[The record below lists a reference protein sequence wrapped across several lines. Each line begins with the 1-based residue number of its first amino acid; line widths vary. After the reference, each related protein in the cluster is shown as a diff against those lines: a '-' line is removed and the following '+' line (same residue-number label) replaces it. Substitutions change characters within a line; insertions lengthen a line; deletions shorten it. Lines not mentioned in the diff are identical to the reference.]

1 MPLQTLRFNSSG
13 PMPREVSE
21 TKQALDAALDEL
33 VPARQLDRNLLIGS
47 WNIRGLGGY
56 TPTWDTGPNDSP
68 KRNLADLHYIAEVLS
83 RFDIVAI
90 QETKDNLEA
99 LRTIMSLLGPDW
111 GLLMSDVTFGAKG
124 NVERLGYVF
133 DMRRVR
139 PSGLAGELVLSPED
153 LQALRKVRQEKP
165 FRSDD
170 LTGKNPAQVA
180 AILLESEFGGQ
191 LDRTP
196 YIASFSSAGRPFM
209 LATVHVVWGSR
220 ATSSAARRR
229 RGCSPSCSSGR
240 SRRRAAASPTR
251 SARTCSR
258 SATST
263 PRATATRSS
272 APWPSAAWS
281 PPSRSRASGGRRR
294 TARAPPARSPTT
306 SSPGSRPRPTSRA
319 RCTSRSRTATRS
331 PGTTTSSPT
340 PRARTSASPTTTP
353 CGWSCPCATADAQPS
368 VSSGEAGSAECPRPL
383 RRATP
388 LAIAASATASATG
401 SRDPAVEHARDD
413 VVRVQL
419 VRRDDA
425 ARSPARRRASSPR

>member
-33 VPARQLDRNLLIGS
+33 VPGRQLDRNLLIGS

-56 TPTWDTGPNDSP
+56 TPRWDTGPNDSP

-83 RFDIVAI
+83 RFDIVAV

-170 LTGKNPAQVA
+170 LAGKNPAQVA

-209 LATVHVVWGSR
+209 LATVHVVWGESGDVERR
-220 ATSSAARRR
+220 AEETRLLAELLERTIRA
-229 RGCSPSCSSGR
+229 PSGR
-240 SRRRAAASPTR
+240 QPDAFRANLLALGDFNAEGDDDPIVGALAER
-251 SARTCSR
+251 GLV
-258 SATST
+258 
-263 PRATATRSS
+263 TAEPL
-272 APWPSAAWS
+272 A
-281 PPSRSRASGGRRR
+281 GVRR
-294 TARAPPARSPTT
+294 T
-306 SSPGSRPRPTSRA
+306 
-319 RCTSRSRTATRS
+319 TADS
-331 PGTTTSSPT
+331 PGTAGKIAYDQFAWFP
-340 PRARTSASPTTTP
+340 PASNLPGALHLPVTD
-353 CGWSCPCATADAQPS
+353 GDSFAWDDHILADAPS
-368 VSSGEAGSAECPRPL
+368 KDFRISDHYPL
-383 RRATP
+383 W
-388 LAIAASATASATG
+388 LELSV
-401 SRDPAVEHARDD
+401 RDG
-413 VVRVQL
+413 
-419 VRRDDA
+419 
-425 ARSPARRRASSPR
+425 